1 MAVLPASSEFTGGSV
16 TEGQFKAAL
25 TGQRDFL
32 AGLLGITGTPATALA
47 ALGALAGAYVEKT
60 AAYTVTTADRGRLIN
75 ATTGSWTLALPAAA
89 TAGAGFSLYVM
100 NTGAGTIT
108 VDPSGAEL
116 IDGVATRTIVAERSR
131 LIICTGTAWVSIATG
146 RAMDTLTDATANRF
160 LVTGGFGL
168 GGMTPL
174 LTNINVTDSSI
185 ASGLYCYDT
194 SLGSSGGPPNV
205 TRGNLIHL
213 RRAAGGGETQMLVSE
228 SGIGSPAIPGLL
240 FTRSRV
246 TTTWTAWR
254 RVLDDQGLLGTVS
267 QTAGLPTGAVLE
279 SGTNANGRYE
289 RRADGVQECWV
300 SMAASAAGAASW
312 TFPAAFIEEP
322 RVNGNAIA
330 TVAST
335 VVLDAAPSTTAATF
349 STRDKTD
356 ARRADT
362 VHLHAIGRWS
372 TMT

>member
-1 MAVLPASSEFTGGSV
+1 MAVLPASSDFTGGSV

-25 TGQRDFL
+25 TAQRDFL
-32 AGLLGITGTPATALA
+32 AGLLGATGTPATALA
-47 ALGALAGAYVEKT
+47 ALGVLAGAYVEKT
-60 AAYTVTTADRGRLIN
+60 AAYTVNTTDRGRMIN

-89 TAGAGFSLYVM
+89 TAGAGFSLYVV
-100 NTGAGTIT
+100 NSGTGTIT

-116 IDGVATRTIVAERSR
+116 IDGVATRSIVAERSR
-131 LIICTGTAWVSIATG
+131 LIMCTGTAWVSIGTG

-160 LVTGGFGL
+160 MVTGAFGL
-168 GGMTPL
+168 GGIVPL
-174 LTNINVTDSSI
+174 LTNISVTDSSI

-205 TRGNLIHL
+205 IRGNLLWL
-213 RRAAGGGETQMLVSE
+213 RRNPGGGETQMLVGE
-228 SGIGSPAIPGLL
+228 SGTGSPAIPGLL

-300 SMAASAAGAASW
+300 SMAASAAAAASW
-312 TFPAAFIEEP
+312 TFPAAFVEEP

-330 TVAST
+330 TVASS
-335 VVLDAAPSTTAATF
+335 VVLDAAPTTTAATF
-349 STRDKTD
+349 SARDKTD
-356 ARRADT
+356 ARRADI